1 MGALQQNTKYKY
13 LMSLGHFCSDINQG
27 ALSAVLP
34 FLIAAHGYSYATAAS
49 LVMIS
54 NLVGSAVQPLIGYLS
69 DKRSTTWAIPA
80 GVLMAGSGIALTGF
94 TSSFFGLCIAVVISG
109 TGVSLFHPQAVKL
122 VNYASDANNKAR
134 SIGIFSFGGSLGFSL
149 GPMLVSTAILAV
161 GMHGT
166 AVFLALALISST
178 IFFSQY
184 KSMTEL
190 GARRA
195 SAGKSG
201 GAGGAD
207 DWRAFGR
214 LCFVIFGRSIMMC
227 GMNTF
232 LALYWIHEL
241 GQTER
246 AGSAALSVYYAMG
259 AICTLRYGR
268 DMHAARRQARG
279 PLRLPQDDKDKPLLL
294 RPRGA
299 AARPHAQPLSSERA
313 PAADSRLVASLYFSY
328 SPMVVLGQQYL
339 PNHVGFA
346 SGVTLGLAIS
356 IGGIMAPVLG
366 MVADRFSLSAAFC
379 AMAALA
385 LIPLTASFFLK
396 PAEDEAGEQRA

>member
-122 VNYASDANNKAR
+122 VNYASDADNKAR

-166 AVFLALALISST
+166 AVFLALALVSST

-184 KSMTEL
+184 KSMSEL
-190 GARRA
+190 GAGRSRA
-195 SAGKSG
+195 GSG
-201 GAGGAD
+201 GGAAGAD

-259 AICTLRYGR
+259 AICTLLGGR
-268 DMHAARRQARG
+268 LADRFGCRRMIRISLSFFIPAI
-279 PLRLPQDDKDKPLLL
+279 LLL
-294 RPRGA
+294 VFTHNLYLAGLLLLPI
-299 AARPHAQPLSSERA
+299 
-313 PAADSRLVASLYFSY
+313 VASLYFSY

-385 LIPLTASFFLK
+385 VVPLTASFFLK
-396 PAEDEAGEQRA
+396 PAEDERAEQSA

>member
-1 MGALQQNTKYKY
+1 MRALLDNTKYKY

-54 NLVGSAVQPLIGYLS
+54 NLVGSAVQPLIGHLS

-122 VNYASDANNKAR
+122 VNYASDAGNKAR

-149 GPMLVSTAILAV
+149 GPLLVSTAILSV

-166 AVFLALALISST
+166 AVFFALAMLSST
-178 IFFSQY
+178 IFFYHY

-190 GARRA
+190 GAWRA
-195 SAGKSG
+195 RAGKSG

-214 LCFVIFGRSIMMC
+214 LCFAVFGRSIMMC

-241 GQTER
+241 GQTQR
-246 AGSAALSVYYAMG
+246 AGSAALSVYFAMG
-259 AICTLRYGR
+259 AICTLLGGR
-268 DMHAARRQARG
+268 LADRFGCRRMIKISLSIFI
-279 PLRLPQDDKDKPLLL
+279 PSILLL
-294 RPRGA
+294 VCTRNVYVAGA
-299 AARPHAQPLSSERA
+299 LLLPI
-313 PAADSRLVASLYFSY
+313 VVSLYFSY

-346 SGVTLGLAIS
+346 SGVTLGLAVS
-356 IGGIMAPVLG
+356 IGGVMAPVLG
-366 MVADRFSLSAAFC
+366 MVADCFGLPAAFC
-379 AMAALA
+379 ALAAVA
-385 LIPLTASFFLK
+385 VVPPTASFFLK
-396 PAEDEAGEQRA
+396 PGEDESAEQSA

>member
-122 VNYASDANNKAR
+122 VNFASDADNKAR

-166 AVFLALALISST
+166 AVFLALALVSST

-184 KSMTEL
+184 KSMSEL
-190 GARRA
+190 GAGRSRA
-195 SAGKSG
+195 GSG
-201 GAGGAD
+201 GGAAGAD

-259 AICTLRYGR
+259 AICTLLGGR
-268 DMHAARRQARG
+268 LADRFGCRRMIRISLSFFIPAI
-279 PLRLPQDDKDKPLLL
+279 LLL
-294 RPRGA
+294 VFTHNLYLAGLLLLPI
-299 AARPHAQPLSSERA
+299 
-313 PAADSRLVASLYFSY
+313 VASLYFSY

-339 PNHVGFA
+339 PN
-346 SGVTLGLAIS
+346 
-356 IGGIMAPVLG
+356 M
-366 MVADRFSLSAAFC
+366 
-379 AMAALA
+379 
-385 LIPLTASFFLK
+385 
-396 PAEDEAGEQRA
+396 

>member
-122 VNYASDANNKAR
+122 VNFASDADNKAR

-149 GPMLVSTAILAV
+149 GPMLVSTAILSV

-166 AVFLALALISST
+166 AVFLALALVSST

-184 KSMTEL
+184 KSMSEL
-190 GARRA
+190 GAGRSRA
-195 SAGKSG
+195 GSG
-201 GAGGAD
+201 GGAAGAD

-259 AICTLRYGR
+259 AICTLLGGR
-268 DMHAARRQARG
+268 LADRFGCRRMIRISLSFFIPAI
-279 PLRLPQDDKDKPLLL
+279 LLL
-294 RPRGA
+294 VFTHNLYLAGLLLLPI
-299 AARPHAQPLSSERA
+299 
-313 PAADSRLVASLYFSY
+313 VASLYFSY

-385 LIPLTASFFLK
+385 VVPLTASFFLK

>member
-69 DKRSTTWAIPA
+69 DKRSTTWAIPV
-80 GVLMAGSGIALTGF
+80 GVLMAGGGIALTGF

-149 GPMLVSTAILAV
+149 GPLLVSTAILSV

-166 AVFLALALISST
+166 AVFLALALISSM

-259 AICTLRYGR
+259 AICTLLGGR
-268 DMHAARRQARG
+268 LADRFGCRRMITISLSFFIPAVLVLLFIRN
-279 PLRLPQDDKDKPLLL
+279 LFIADLMLLPF
-294 RPRGA
+294 A
-299 AARPHAQPLSSERA
+299 
-313 PAADSRLVASLYFSY
+313 ASLYFSY

-346 SGVTLGLAIS
+346 SGITLGLAVS
-356 IGGIMAPVLG
+356 IGGITVPLLG
-366 MVADRFSLSAAFC
+366 IAADRFGLSAAFF
-379 AMAALA
+379 AMAVIAVITLG
-385 LIPLTASFFLK
+385 TSFTLK
-396 PAEDEAGEQRA
+396 QVLQVGESKKV

>member
-122 VNYASDANNKAR
+122 VNFASDADNKAR

-166 AVFLALALISST
+166 AVFLALALVSST

-184 KSMTEL
+184 KSMSEL
-190 GARRA
+190 GAGRSRA
-195 SAGKSG
+195 GSG
-201 GAGGAD
+201 GGAAGAD

-259 AICTLRYGR
+259 AICTLLGGR
-268 DMHAARRQARG
+268 LADRFGCRRMIRISLSFFIPAI
-279 PLRLPQDDKDKPLLL
+279 LLL
-294 RPRGA
+294 VFTHNLYLAGLLLLPI
-299 AARPHAQPLSSERA
+299 
-313 PAADSRLVASLYFSY
+313 VASLYFSY

-385 LIPLTASFFLK
+385 VVPLTASFFLK
-396 PAEDEAGEQRA
+396 PAEDERAEQSA

>member
-149 GPMLVSTAILAV
+149 GPLLVSTAILAV

-166 AVFLALALISST
+166 AVFLALALVSST

-184 KSMTEL
+184 KSMSEL
-190 GARRA
+190 GAGRSRA
-195 SAGKSG
+195 GSG
-201 GAGGAD
+201 GGAAGAD

-259 AICTLRYGR
+259 AICTLLGGR
-268 DMHAARRQARG
+268 LADRFGCRRMIRISLSFFIPAI
-279 PLRLPQDDKDKPLLL
+279 LLL
-294 RPRGA
+294 VFTHNLYLAGLLLLPI
-299 AARPHAQPLSSERA
+299 
-313 PAADSRLVASLYFSY
+313 VASLYFSY

-385 LIPLTASFFLK
+385 VVPLTASFFLK
-396 PAEDEAGEQRA
+396 PAEDEAGEPRA

>member
-1 MGALQQNTKYKY
+1 MQQNTKYKY

-166 AVFLALALISST
+166 AVFLALALVSST

-184 KSMTEL
+184 KSMSEL
-190 GARRA
+190 GAGRSRA
-195 SAGKSG
+195 GSG
-201 GAGGAD
+201 GGAAGAD

-259 AICTLRYGR
+259 AICTLLGGR
-268 DMHAARRQARG
+268 LADRFGCRRMIKISLSFFIPAI
-279 PLRLPQDDKDKPLLL
+279 LLL
-294 RPRGA
+294 VFTHNLYLAGLLLLPI
-299 AARPHAQPLSSERA
+299 
-313 PAADSRLVASLYFSY
+313 VASLYFSY

-385 LIPLTASFFLK
+385 VVPLTASFFLK

>member
-122 VNYASDANNKAR
+122 VNYASDADNKAR

-166 AVFLALALISST
+166 AVFLALALVSST

-184 KSMTEL
+184 KSMSEL
-190 GARRA
+190 GAGRSRA
-195 SAGKSG
+195 GSG
-201 GAGGAD
+201 GGAAGAD

-259 AICTLRYGR
+259 AICTLLGGR
-268 DMHAARRQARG
+268 LADRFGCRRMIRISLSFFIPAV
-279 PLRLPQDDKDKPLLL
+279 LLL
-294 RPRGA
+294 VLTHNLYLASALLLPI
-299 AARPHAQPLSSERA
+299 
-313 PAADSRLVASLYFSY
+313 VASLYFSY

-385 LIPLTASFFLK
+385 VVPLTASFFLK
-396 PAEDEAGEQRA
+396 PAEDERAEQSA

>member
-122 VNYASDANNKAR
+122 VNFASDADNKAR

-166 AVFLALALISST
+166 AVFLALALVSST

-184 KSMTEL
+184 KSMSEL
-190 GARRA
+190 GAGRSRA
-195 SAGKSG
+195 GSG
-201 GAGGAD
+201 GGAAGAD

-259 AICTLRYGR
+259 AICTLLGGR
-268 DMHAARRQARG
+268 LADRFGCRRMIRISLSFFIPAI
-279 PLRLPQDDKDKPLLL
+279 LLL
-294 RPRGA
+294 VFTHNLYLAGLLLLPI
-299 AARPHAQPLSSERA
+299 
-313 PAADSRLVASLYFSY
+313 VASLYFSY

>member
-1 MGALQQNTKYKY
+1 MQQNTKYKY

-149 GPMLVSTAILAV
+149 GPLLVSTAILAV

-166 AVFLALALISST
+166 AVFLALALVSST

-184 KSMTEL
+184 KSMSEL
-190 GARRA
+190 GAGRSRA
-195 SAGKSG
+195 GSG
-201 GAGGAD
+201 GGAAGAD

-259 AICTLRYGR
+259 AICTLLGGR
-268 DMHAARRQARG
+268 LADRFGCRRMIRISLSFFIPAI
-279 PLRLPQDDKDKPLLL
+279 LLL
-294 RPRGA
+294 VFTHNLYLAGLLLLPI
-299 AARPHAQPLSSERA
+299 
-313 PAADSRLVASLYFSY
+313 VASLYFSY

-385 LIPLTASFFLK
+385 VVPLTASFFLK

>member
-122 VNYASDANNKAR
+122 VNFASDADNKAR

-166 AVFLALALISST
+166 AVFLALALVSST

-184 KSMTEL
+184 KSMSEL
-190 GARRA
+190 GAGRSRA
-195 SAGKSG
+195 GSG
-201 GAGGAD
+201 GGAAGAD

-259 AICTLRYGR
+259 AICTLLGGR
-268 DMHAARRQARG
+268 LADRFGCRRMIRISLSFFIPAI
-279 PLRLPQDDKDKPLLL
+279 LLL
-294 RPRGA
+294 VFTHNLYLAGLLLLPI
-299 AARPHAQPLSSERA
+299 
-313 PAADSRLVASLYFSY
+313 VASLYFSY

-396 PAEDEAGEQRA
+396 PAEDEAAEQRA

>member
-166 AVFLALALISST
+166 AVFLALALVSST

-184 KSMTEL
+184 KSMSEL
-190 GARRA
+190 GAGRSRA
-195 SAGKSG
+195 GSG
-201 GAGGAD
+201 GGAAGAD

-259 AICTLRYGR
+259 AICTLLGGR
-268 DMHAARRQARG
+268 LADRFGCRRMIRISLSFFIPAI
-279 PLRLPQDDKDKPLLL
+279 LLL
-294 RPRGA
+294 VFTHNLYLAGLLLLPI
-299 AARPHAQPLSSERA
+299 
-313 PAADSRLVASLYFSY
+313 VASLYFSY

-385 LIPLTASFFLK
+385 VVPLTASFFLK
-396 PAEDEAGEQRA
+396 PAEDERAEQSA

>member
-122 VNYASDANNKAR
+122 VNFASDADNKAR

-166 AVFLALALISST
+166 AVFLALALVSST

-184 KSMTEL
+184 KSMSEL
-190 GARRA
+190 GAGRSRA
-195 SAGKSG
+195 GSG
-201 GAGGAD
+201 GGAAGAD

-259 AICTLRYGR
+259 AICTLLGGR
-268 DMHAARRQARG
+268 LADRFGCRRMIKISLSFFVPAV
-279 PLRLPQDDKDKPLLL
+279 LLL
-294 RPRGA
+294 VLTHNLYLAGLLLLPI
-299 AARPHAQPLSSERA
+299 
-313 PAADSRLVASLYFSY
+313 VASLYFSY

-385 LIPLTASFFLK
+385 VVPLTASFFLK

>member
-69 DKRSTTWAIPA
+69 DKRSTTWAIPV
-80 GVLMAGSGIALTGF
+80 GVLMAGGGIALTGF

-122 VNYASDANNKAR
+122 VNFASDADNKAR

-166 AVFLALALISST
+166 AVFLALALVSST

-184 KSMTEL
+184 KSMSEL
-190 GARRA
+190 GAGRSRA
-195 SAGKSG
+195 GSG
-201 GAGGAD
+201 GGAAGAD

-259 AICTLRYGR
+259 AICTLLGGR
-268 DMHAARRQARG
+268 LADRFGCRRMMLVLTHNLYLASA
-279 PLRLPQDDKDKPLLL
+279 LLL
-294 RPRGA
+294 PI
-299 AARPHAQPLSSERA
+299 
-313 PAADSRLVASLYFSY
+313 VASLYFSY

-385 LIPLTASFFLK
+385 VVPLTASFFLK
-396 PAEDEAGEQRA
+396 PAEDERAEQSA

>member
-122 VNYASDANNKAR
+122 VNFASDADNKAR

-166 AVFLALALISST
+166 AVFLALALVSST

-184 KSMTEL
+184 KSMSEL
-190 GARRA
+190 GAGRSRA
-195 SAGKSG
+195 GSG
-201 GAGGAD
+201 GGSAGAD

-259 AICTLRYGR
+259 AICTLLGGR
-268 DMHAARRQARG
+268 LADRFGCRRMIKISLSFFIPAI
-279 PLRLPQDDKDKPLLL
+279 LLL
-294 RPRGA
+294 VFTHNLYLAGLLLLPI
-299 AARPHAQPLSSERA
+299 
-313 PAADSRLVASLYFSY
+313 VASLYFSY

-385 LIPLTASFFLK
+385 VAPLTASFFLK

>member
-1 MGALQQNTKYKY
+1 MGSLQQNTKYKY

-69 DKRSTTWAIPA
+69 DKRSTTWAIPV

-94 TSSFFGLCIAVVISG
+94 TSNFLGLCVAVVISG

-122 VNYASDANNKAR
+122 VNYASDAGNRAR

-149 GPMLVSTAILAV
+149 GPMLVSTAILSV

-166 AVFLALALISST
+166 AVFLAIALTSCA

-184 KSMTEL
+184 KCMAAL
-190 GARRA
+190 GAGRMND
-195 SAGKSG
+195 
-201 GAGGAD
+201 GAGGNRRGTD
-207 DWRAFGR
+207 DWGAFGR
-214 LCFVIFGRSIMMC
+214 LCFTIFGRSIMMC

-241 GQTER
+241 GR
-246 AGSAALSVYYAMG
+246 RSA
-259 AICTLRYGR
+259 R
-268 DMHAARRQARG
+268 
-279 PLRLPQDDKDKPLLL
+279 
-294 RPRGA
+294 
-299 AARPHAQPLSSERA
+299 
-313 PAADSRLVASLYFSY
+313 
-328 SPMVVLGQQYL
+328 
-339 PNHVGFA
+339 
-346 SGVTLGLAIS
+346 
-356 IGGIMAPVLG
+356 
-366 MVADRFSLSAAFC
+366 
-379 AMAALA
+379 
-385 LIPLTASFFLK
+385 
-396 PAEDEAGEQRA
+396 

>member
-166 AVFLALALISST
+166 AVFLALALVSST

-184 KSMTEL
+184 KSMSEL
-190 GARRA
+190 GAGRSRA
-195 SAGKSG
+195 GSG
-201 GAGGAD
+201 GGAAGAD

-259 AICTLRYGR
+259 AICTLLGGR
-268 DMHAARRQARG
+268 LADRFGCRRMIRISLSFFIPAI
-279 PLRLPQDDKDKPLLL
+279 LLL
-294 RPRGA
+294 VFTHNLYLAGLLLLPI
-299 AARPHAQPLSSERA
+299 
-313 PAADSRLVASLYFSY
+313 VASLYFSY

-385 LIPLTASFFLK
+385 VVPLTASFFLK

>member
-69 DKRSTTWAIPA
+69 DKRSTTWAIPV

-94 TSSFFGLCIAVVISG
+94 TSNFLGLCVAVVISG

-122 VNYASDANNKAR
+122 VNYASDAGNRAR

-149 GPMLVSTAILAV
+149 GPMLVSTAILSV

-166 AVFLALALISST
+166 AVFLAMGVASCA

-184 KSMTEL
+184 RSMAEL
-190 GARRA
+190 GAGRA
-195 SAGKSG
+195 RS
-201 GAGGAD
+201 GAGGGSRGAD
-207 DWRAFGR
+207 DWGAFGR
-214 LCFVIFGRSIMMC
+214 LCFAIFGRSIMMC

-246 AGSAALSVYYAMG
+246 AGSAMLSVYYAMG
-259 AICTLRYGR
+259 AICTLIGGR
-268 DMHAARRQARG
+268 LADRFGCRRMIKISLSFFI
-279 PLRLPQDDKDKPLLL
+279 PSILLL
-294 RPRGA
+294 ILTHNLYLAGLLLIPI
-299 AARPHAQPLSSERA
+299 
-313 PAADSRLVASLYFSY
+313 VASLYFSY

-366 MVADRFSLSAAFC
+366 MVADRFSLPAAFC
-379 AMAALA
+379 TMAAIA
-385 LIPLTASFFLK
+385 LIPLAASFTLK
-396 PAEDEAGEQRA
+396 PAEDEKPAQRA

>member
-122 VNYASDANNKAR
+122 VNYASDADNKAR

-166 AVFLALALISST
+166 AVFLALALVSST

-184 KSMTEL
+184 KSMSEL
-190 GARRA
+190 GAGRSRA
-195 SAGKSG
+195 GSG
-201 GAGGAD
+201 GGAAGAD

-259 AICTLRYGR
+259 AICTLLGGR
-268 DMHAARRQARG
+268 LADRFGCRRMIRISLSFFIPAI
-279 PLRLPQDDKDKPLLL
+279 LLL
-294 RPRGA
+294 VFTHNLYLAGLLLLPI
-299 AARPHAQPLSSERA
+299 
-313 PAADSRLVASLYFSY
+313 VASLYFSY

-385 LIPLTASFFLK
+385 VVPLTASFFLK

>member
-1 MGALQQNTKYKY
+1 MQQNTKYKY

-122 VNYASDANNKAR
+122 VNFASDADNKAR

-166 AVFLALALISST
+166 AVFLALAMVSST

-184 KSMTEL
+184 KSMSEL
-190 GARRA
+190 GAGRSRA
-195 SAGKSG
+195 GSG
-201 GAGGAD
+201 GGAAGAD

-259 AICTLRYGR
+259 AICTLLGGR
-268 DMHAARRQARG
+268 LADRFGCRRMIRISLSFFIPAI
-279 PLRLPQDDKDKPLLL
+279 LLL
-294 RPRGA
+294 VFTHNLYLAGLLLLPI
-299 AARPHAQPLSSERA
+299 
-313 PAADSRLVASLYFSY
+313 VASLYFSY

-385 LIPLTASFFLK
+385 VVPLTASFFLK
-396 PAEDEAGEQRA
+396 PAEDERAEQSA

>member
-69 DKRSTTWAIPA
+69 DKRSTTWAIPV
-80 GVLMAGSGIALTGF
+80 GVLMAGGGIALTGF
-94 TSSFFGLCIAVVISG
+94 TSSFFDLCIAVVISG

-122 VNYASDANNKAR
+122 VNFASDADNKAR

-166 AVFLALALISST
+166 AVFLALALVSST

-184 KSMTEL
+184 KSMSEL
-190 GARRA
+190 GAGRSRA
-195 SAGKSG
+195 GSG
-201 GAGGAD
+201 GGAAGAD

-259 AICTLRYGR
+259 AICTLLGGR
-268 DMHAARRQARG
+268 LADRFGCRRMIRISLSLFIPAI
-279 PLRLPQDDKDKPLLL
+279 LLL
-294 RPRGA
+294 VFTHNLYLAGLLLLPI
-299 AARPHAQPLSSERA
+299 
-313 PAADSRLVASLYFSY
+313 VASLYFSY

-366 MVADRFSLSAAFC
+366 MVADRFCLSAAFC

-396 PAEDEAGEQRA
+396 PAEDEAAEQRA

>member
-166 AVFLALALISST
+166 AVFLALALVSST

-184 KSMTEL
+184 KSMSEL
-190 GARRA
+190 GAGRSRA
-195 SAGKSG
+195 GSG
-201 GAGGAD
+201 GGAAGAD

-259 AICTLRYGR
+259 AICTLLGGR
-268 DMHAARRQARG
+268 LADRFGCRRMIKISLSFFVPAV
-279 PLRLPQDDKDKPLLL
+279 LLL
-294 RPRGA
+294 VLTHNLYLASALLLPI
-299 AARPHAQPLSSERA
+299 
-313 PAADSRLVASLYFSY
+313 VASLYFSY

-385 LIPLTASFFLK
+385 VVPLTASFFLK
-396 PAEDEAGEQRA
+396 PAEDERAEQSA

>member
-94 TSSFFGLCIAVVISG
+94 TSSFFGLCIAVVISC

-122 VNYASDANNKAR
+122 VNYASDADNKAR

-149 GPMLVSTAILAV
+149 GPMLVSTAILSV

-166 AVFLALALISST
+166 AVFLALALVSST

-184 KSMTEL
+184 KSMSEL
-190 GARRA
+190 GAGRSRA
-195 SAGKSG
+195 GSG
-201 GAGGAD
+201 GGAAGAD

-259 AICTLRYGR
+259 AICTLLGGR
-268 DMHAARRQARG
+268 LADRFGCRRMIRISLSFFIPAI
-279 PLRLPQDDKDKPLLL
+279 LLL
-294 RPRGA
+294 VFTHNLYLAGLLLLPI
-299 AARPHAQPLSSERA
+299 
-313 PAADSRLVASLYFSY
+313 VASLYFSY

-385 LIPLTASFFLK
+385 VVPLTASFFLK
-396 PAEDEAGEQRA
+396 PAEDERAEQSA

>member
-122 VNYASDANNKAR
+122 VNFASDADNKAR

-166 AVFLALALISST
+166 AVFLALAMVSST

-184 KSMTEL
+184 KSMSEL
-190 GARRA
+190 GAGRSRA
-195 SAGKSG
+195 GSG
-201 GAGGAD
+201 GGAAGAD

-259 AICTLRYGR
+259 AICTLLGGR
-268 DMHAARRQARG
+268 LADRFGCRRMIKISLSFFVPAV
-279 PLRLPQDDKDKPLLL
+279 LLL
-294 RPRGA
+294 VLTHNLYLASALLLPI
-299 AARPHAQPLSSERA
+299 
-313 PAADSRLVASLYFSY
+313 VASLYFSY

-396 PAEDEAGEQRA
+396 PAEDERAEQSA

>member
-1 MGALQQNTKYKY
+1 MYALQQNTKYKY

-34 FLIAAHGYSYATAAS
+34 FLIAAYGYSYTTAAS

-122 VNYASDANNKAR
+122 VNYASDADNKAR

-149 GPMLVSTAILAV
+149 GPLLVSNAILSI

-166 AVFLALALISST
+166 AVFLALALMSST
-178 IFFSQY
+178 IFFYYY
-184 KSMTEL
+184 KSMAEL
-190 GARRA
+190 GDGRSR
-195 SAGKSG
+195 AGKGG

-246 AGSAALSVYYAMG
+246 AGGAALSVYYAMG
-259 AICTLRYGR
+259 AICTLLGGR
-268 DMHAARRQARG
+268 FADRFGCRRMIKISLSFFIPAI
-279 PLRLPQDDKDKPLLL
+279 LLL
-294 RPRGA
+294 VFTQNLFLASALLLPI
-299 AARPHAQPLSSERA
+299 
-313 PAADSRLVASLYFSY
+313 VASLYFSY

-356 IGGIMAPVLG
+356 IGGVMAPVLG

-385 LIPLTASFFLK
+385 VVPLTASFFLK
-396 PAEDEAGEQRA
+396 PAEDEQAPHNA

>member
-166 AVFLALALISST
+166 AVFLALALVSST

-184 KSMTEL
+184 KSMSEL
-190 GARRA
+190 GAGRSRA
-195 SAGKSG
+195 GSG
-201 GAGGAD
+201 GGAAGAD

-259 AICTLRYGR
+259 AICTLLGGR
-268 DMHAARRQARG
+268 LADRFGCRRMIKISLSFFIPAI
-279 PLRLPQDDKDKPLLL
+279 LLL
-294 RPRGA
+294 VFTHNLYLAGLLLLPI
-299 AARPHAQPLSSERA
+299 
-313 PAADSRLVASLYFSY
+313 VASLYFSY

-385 LIPLTASFFLK
+385 VVPLTASFFLK

>member
-69 DKRSTTWAIPA
+69 DKRSTTWAIPI

-94 TSSFFGLCIAVVISG
+94 TSNFLGLCFAVVISG

-122 VNYASDANNKAR
+122 VNYASEADNRAR

-149 GPMLVSTAILAV
+149 GPMLVSTAILSA

-166 AVFLALALISST
+166 AVFFAIALTSCA

-184 KSMTEL
+184 
-190 GARRA
+190 RRMA
-195 SAGKSG
+195 ALSAGRARGGSG
-201 GAGGAD
+201 GGRSGSD
-207 DWRAFGR
+207 DWGAFGR
-214 LCFVIFGRSIMMC
+214 LCFTIFGRSIMMC

-246 AGSAALSVYYAMG
+246 VGSAMLSVYYAMG
-259 AICTLRYGR
+259 AICTLIGGR
-268 DMHAARRQARG
+268 LADRFGCRRMTKISIAMFI
-279 PLRLPQDDKDKPLLL
+279 PSVLLL
-294 RPRGA
+294 VFTRNTFIA
-299 AARPHAQPLSSERA
+299 AALMLPI
-313 PAADSRLVASLYFSY
+313 VASIYYSY
-328 SPMVVLGQQYL
+328 SPVVVLGQQYL

-346 SGVTLGLAIS
+346 SGVTMGLAVS

-366 MVADRFSLSAAFC
+366 MIADRFSLPAAFC
-379 AMAALA
+379 TMAAIA
-385 LIPLTASFFLK
+385 LIPLAASFTLK
-396 PAEDEAGEQRA
+396 PTEDEKPAQRA